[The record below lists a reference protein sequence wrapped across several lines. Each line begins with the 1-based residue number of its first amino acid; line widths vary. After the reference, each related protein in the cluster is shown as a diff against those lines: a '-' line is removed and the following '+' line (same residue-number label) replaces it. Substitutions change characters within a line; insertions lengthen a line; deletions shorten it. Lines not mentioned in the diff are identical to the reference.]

1 MTPAPTPKDQRPAQQ
16 ERGRSS
22 SQRLLASA
30 ETVLIEHGLEDFT
43 IARVAEEAGVSAA
56 IVYRRFAGKKELLA
70 AVDTDLQDRLNAA
83 ITAALDNP
91 GTSLGDVLR
100 AFTGAL
106 GEVLAGSGRVI
117 PVLLGGHAS
126 SAPAQGLAIT
136 SAAQQRFFDVAHRHR
151 TGMRR
156 TDPTAA
162 LTVVFHTVI
171 AAATH
176 RAIATPQ
183 CPDGLTWQRWA
194 DEIADMTTAYLQT
207 PEHASPARR

>member
-1 MTPAPTPKDQRPAQQ
+1 MTPAPTPKDQGPAQQ

-30 ETVLIEHGLEDFT
+30 ETVLIEHGLENFT

-117 PVLLGGHAS
+117 PVLLGGHTS
-126 SAPAQGLAIT
+126 SAPAQGIAIT
-136 SAAQQRFFDVAHRHR
+136 SAAQQRFFDVAHR
-151 TGMRR
+151 R
-156 TDPTAA
+156 TDIRRSDPAAA

-183 CPDGLTWQRWA
+183 CPDGLSWQRWA
-194 DEIADMTTAYLQT
+194 NEIADMTTAYLQT
-207 PEHASPARR
+207 PDNKSPARR